1 MPLTF
6 RVSSVTLGCN
16 APAARGSRAAAANFQ
31 PNIFML
37 KYCHLGLLVCLVN
50 VPLPHRSEA
59 QTQTNAPAETTIR
72 SAVEAP
78 RQFINPIAEGADPW
92 VVRDAKGERYL
103 WCLSEGNRGISLW
116 ASPTLT
122 SLGRRH
128 LVWQAPESGPYSKE
142 VWAPELHQ
150 LDGHWYI
157 YFAASDGHNHNHLT
171 YVLRSD
177 TEDPL
182 GSYTLHGPLAT
193 GDGADGLSPNL
204 WAIDMT
210 VLEHAG
216 RRYAVWSGWDG
227 PRTDRQFLY
236 IAPMRSPTELAGPRV
251 RICANDDYLW
261 ERTEER
267 VSSRGLHE
275 GPQVIQRAGRTLLVY
290 SCGASWL
297 RTYKLGLLE
306 LVGVN
311 PLDPTAW
318 RKHPQPV
325 FQSSPSTYGVG
336 HSSFVPS
343 PDGTQWWHVFHAKR
357 DPQPGWR
364 RHVFVQPFEF
374 NATGFPQFGTP
385 IDAGV
390 PLSFPS
396 GEPAAAAIKL
406 PYQNSLTGDAAWN
419 NFKVYAH
426 HQYFDVRADGLHLGL
441 VPAHPINEYRCGE
454 KAVLSGAHWT
464 NLTATVNLRFHGG
477 NRDAGLLF
485 RTTFPAMGYDAQR
498 GYFAGI
504 LAGAQRA
511 ILGKTDG
518 KTWTELASAPIKFD
532 PVATNQLSVTAVG
545 QSLRVSLNGREI
557 IKASDATY
565 EAGAVGLRVVD
576 SHASFQAL
584 EVVAPKATTQ

>member
-1 MPLTF
+1 
-6 RVSSVTLGCN
+6 
-16 APAARGSRAAAANFQ
+16 
-31 PNIFML
+31 ML
-37 KYCHLGLLVCLVN
+37 KYCHWGLVFGLLCL
-50 VPLPHRSEA
+50 PLDLRGEA
-59 QTQTNAPAETTIR
+59 PLRTRAPAEPETR
-72 SAVEAP
+72 SASLTPHAAAAP

-92 VVRDAKGERYL
+92 VVRDPNGERYL

-128 LVWQAPESGPYSKE
+128 VVWQAPERGPYSKE
-142 VWAPELHQ
+142 VWAPELHR

-182 GSYTLHGPLAT
+182 GSYSLHGPLAT
-193 GDGADGLSPNL
+193 GEGADGLTPNL
-204 WAIDMT
+204 WAIDLT

-227 PRTDRQFLY
+227 PCTDRQFLY
-236 IAPMRSPTELAGPRV
+236 IAPLRSPTELAGPRV

-267 VSSRGLHE
+267 AGSRGLNE
-275 GPQVIQRAGRTLLVY
+275 GPQVLQQAGRTFLVY

-297 RTYKLGLLE
+297 PTYKLGLLE
-306 LVGVN
+306 LVGPD
-311 PLDPTAW
+311 PLDPAAW

-325 FQSSPSTYGVG
+325 FQSSASTLGVG

-357 DPQPGWR
+357 DAQPGWR
-364 RHVFVQPFEF
+364 RHIFVQPFEF
-374 NATGFPQFGTP
+374 DATGFPQFGGP
-385 IDAGV
+385 IAAGV
-390 PLSFPS
+390 PLPFPS
-396 GEPAAAAIKL
+396 GEPPAPALNL
-406 PYQNSLTGDAAWN
+406 PYQNPLTGDAVWHD
-419 NFKVYAH
+419 FQVYAH
-426 HQYFDVRADGLHLGL
+426 HQHFDVRPDGLHLGL
-441 VPAHPINEYRCGE
+441 GPAHPINEFRCGE
-454 KAVLSGAHWT
+454 KAVLAGAGWT

-477 NRDAGLLF
+477 HRDAGLLF

-518 KTWTELASAPIKFD
+518 TTWTELARAPVTFD
-532 PVATNQLSVTAVG
+532 PGAANQLSVTAVG
-545 QSLRVSLNGREI
+545 HSLRVSLNGREVI
-557 IKASDATY
+557 ATTDATY
-565 EAGAVGLRVVD
+565 PAGSVGLRVVD
-576 SHASFQAL
+576 SHASFHAL
-584 EVVAPKATTQ
+584 EIVAPQTATR